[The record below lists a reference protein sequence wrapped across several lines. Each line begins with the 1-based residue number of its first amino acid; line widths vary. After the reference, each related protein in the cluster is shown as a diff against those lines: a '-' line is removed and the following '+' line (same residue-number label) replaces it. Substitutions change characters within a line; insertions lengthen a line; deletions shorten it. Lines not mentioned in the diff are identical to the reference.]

1 MRIAAISMIKNED
14 CLLEPWIKYHSKIF
28 GAENIYIFDNGSSTK
43 KCLEVL
49 QEAEQSGINVNR
61 DSPRPVDFE
70 KKGAIISD
78 FINSHMDQYDIFVPL
93 DADEFFS
100 LQNPDL
106 FSVDKE
112 AYYEEFQRIF
122 NLPFQYYRI
131 NTAYGNLPGSSILQ
145 TGKAKKLIVKRGDPV
160 HIDSGF
166 HLYDWT
172 NQRDSAPA
180 GTMGE
185 CNFSHIHFHWRH
197 YSDVLI
203 SAREKLKERVP
214 NYRMSTLQNYKGAG
228 IHLTGYFL
236 IDHSRYGKPDPNS
249 EKIDAAH
256 LYSNL
261 EIGGFP
267 YGEPDNFDFDEI
279 NTLKDTLNI
288 HYISKQST
296 LDIESLRVIRQNMK
310 GVSSYF
316 EFGLGGSTLLAL
328 ESDIQ
333 EVVSVETRIEHI
345 TSTVPKLGL
354 EPYIYGNRLHL
365 KHYALGDTSEWGQ
378 PRVNPVKSKIYDYIH
393 SHASRS
399 PEMILIDG
407 RYRIACCCSI
417 YLRQDNP
424 QIVFGNFLSKDSYG
438 VLEEIYHFEQ
448 IGDTSMILRKKQ
460 QCATMAEKMLEKFIL
475 DVD

>member
-1 MRIAAISMIKNED
+1 MRIAAVSMIKNED
-14 CLLEPWIKYHSKIF
+14 RLLEPWIKYHSKIF

-43 KCLEVL
+43 ECLRVL
-49 QEAEQSGINVNR
+49 QEAEQGGINVNR
-61 DSPRPVDFE
+61 DFFRSADFE
-70 KKGAIISD
+70 KKGEIISN
-78 FINSHMDQYDIFVPL
+78 FINSHMDQYDIFIPL

-100 LQNPDL
+100 LQNPNL
-106 FSVDKE
+106 FSVDRE
-112 AYYEEFQRIF
+112 SYDEEFRRIS
-122 NLPFQYYRI
+122 NLPFQYFRI

-145 TGKAKKLIVKRGDPV
+145 TGKAKKLIVRSGNLV

-166 HLYDWT
+166 HLYDWS

-197 YSDVLI
+197 YSDVLT

-214 NYRMSTLQNYKGAG
+214 NYRMSTLQNYKGSG

-236 IDHSRYGKPDPNS
+236 IDHSLYGKPNPNS
-249 EKIDAAH
+249 EKTDVAH

-261 EIGGFP
+261 GIGDFP
-267 YGEPDNFDFDEI
+267 YGEPDKVDIDEI

-288 HYISKQST
+288 HYISKHST
-296 LDIESLRVIRQNMK
+296 LDIESLRIIRQNMK

-328 ESDIQ
+328 ESDVQ

-345 TSTVPKLGL
+345 TSIVSNLGL
-354 EPYIYGNRLHL
+354 QSYIYGNRLVL
-365 KHYALGDTSEWGQ
+365 KHYALGDTLEWGQ
-378 PRVNPVKSKIYDYIH
+378 PRANPEKSKVYEYVH
-393 SHASRS
+393 SHTSRS
-399 PEMILIDG
+399 PEMILVDG

-424 QIVFGNFLSKDSYG
+424 QIVFGNFTSKDKYG
-438 VLEEIYHFEQ
+438 VLEEIYYIDQ
-448 IGDTSMILRKKQ
+448 ISEASMILRKKQ
-460 QCATMAEKMLEKFIL
+460 QCATLAEKMLEKFIF